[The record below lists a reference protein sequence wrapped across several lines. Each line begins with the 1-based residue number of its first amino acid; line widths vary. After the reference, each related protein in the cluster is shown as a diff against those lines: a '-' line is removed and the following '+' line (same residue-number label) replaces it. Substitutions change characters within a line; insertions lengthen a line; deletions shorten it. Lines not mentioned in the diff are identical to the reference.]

1 MSASNSSASPSDELQ
16 TVQVPARALHTA
28 IERWFRRT
36 VEVNRDMQARM
47 QTIARTANTSAT
59 GHRLTYC
66 EMAQVLGR
74 IPMDQS
80 EIASV
85 NRLFNEGDYFATE
98 EEFQEIIDQLMTDRF
113 ATIPRTLQPQIDH
126 LASYEDMLESSSL
139 TTPDMLHPQAASL
152 VHGEDY
158 RNVNYTQFRPRQLSL
173 DGDFDE
179 FDDALE
185 AVEEMYVRLNRVRQ
199 LDRRGQDEFIR
210 RLRSGTP
217 FDRAFRSAVR
227 GWNQR
232 HEEIRAERLQREQE
246 QRLERQRQHRLV
258 VIAHAQARFD
268 DLEAGIVERTR
279 ATLDETRLW
288 LHQNP
293 DMHPIY
299 MEHIVHV
306 GRLTESPVRQ
316 TDMILWLPLPA
327 SVRRTLQIEADN
339 FHEMIEIRHNILHL
353 HHGLGNRTQEAC
365 NDPLHRTQWL
375 TTYPTASMS
384 GIDLSSLNVSPT
396 ILNMLWILCRQPS

>member
-98 EEFQEIIDQLMTDRF
+98 EEFQEIIDQLMTDHF
-113 ATIPRTLQPQIDH
+113 ATIRKSAETLSITKAQPAKARTARTLQPQIDH

-179 FDDALE
+179 FDDALD

-327 SVRRTLQIEADN
+327 S
-339 FHEMIEIRHNILHL
+339 
-353 HHGLGNRTQEAC
+353 
-365 NDPLHRTQWL
+365 
-375 TTYPTASMS
+375 
-384 GIDLSSLNVSPT
+384 
-396 ILNMLWILCRQPS
+396 